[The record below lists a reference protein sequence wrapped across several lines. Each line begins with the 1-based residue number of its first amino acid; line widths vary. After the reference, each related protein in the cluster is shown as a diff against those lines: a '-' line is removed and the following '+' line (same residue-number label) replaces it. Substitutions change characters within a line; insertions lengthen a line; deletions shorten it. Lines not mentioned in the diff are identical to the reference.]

1 MESIRI
7 SVHEAKI
14 FAALKSTDQCWL
26 TNQEISARIKD
37 VQLRTIRLHTNK
49 LAKLGLLEQAELFP
63 GYKYRVSDKAQQRN
77 PKYLVRLAEAA
88 KLHGI
93 SRNIGC
99 RSSWED
105 GRSTMFLGISLQR
118 RERNIAISFGKQRS
132 AFAGTKRS
140 RR

>member
-49 LAKLGLLEQAELFP
+49 LA
-63 GYKYRVSDKAQQRN
+63 
-77 PKYLVRLAEAA
+77 
-88 KLHGI
+88 
-93 SRNIGC
+93 IGP
-99 RSSWED
+99 RT
-105 GRSTMFLGISLQR
+105 RPL
-118 RERNIAISFGKQRS
+118 RS
-132 AFAGTKRS
+132 AIKI
-140 RR
+140 